1 MSRYILVV
9 VGAISLLSAASP
21 AEEPR
26 PPVPITFTLD
36 KPGRVTLVVEDA
48 AGRRVRNL
56 IADTPFEAGPHKV
69 FWDAFTGPDVHF
81 HKQPGSLVDPGSYM
95 VRGLVH
101 DGLKLIYQI
110 PVYSPGSPPWSIRDS
125 QTELRPGRWLSDHND
140 PQGVLFLPQGSPAAP
155 EPQLMFSAAGSEW
168 GDAFMWTTL
177 DGRKLHGQVW
187 AGGVFGGGMYLA
199 RDVGP
204 EPVGQAYAYSITK
217 GSLAEDDQAELKDGE
232 SKAPKGNKK
241 SDKKNLEGK
250 LRTAK
255 IMAFFKGS
263 GERSFRDQ
271 PIVEKDIRLGTATPD
286 NLFSVGGLAVFNGTL
301 VFSAPY
307 DNQLVV
313 VGLDAAEPDLKSK
326 QRAALGKEIARLS
339 LDRPQ
344 GLAFDAGGN
353 LFVRSG
359 TRILKYPDAAATLRD
374 GKLPEAQTLISEGL
388 EPAAP
393 GLVHASQL
401 ALDTAGNIYVADLGA
416 VDQVKVF
423 AADGKFLR
431 TIGKAGGVKLG
442 EYDEQRMSTPQQMAI
457 TDTGELWVAESS
469 VSPTRISRWK
479 TDGTFIRAY
488 YGPPNYGGG
497 GMLTPDAKSVI
508 YAHGRP
514 WDRCSTLEF
523 ALDWQAGTGTLKNI
537 LYRVEVP
544 GDEQLRLSQRGPQ
557 WAFDVG
563 GKRFLSNAYHT
574 HVQGPAK
581 DFGLWLQDGARAR
594 PVAVVAQPKAWRS
607 VLDTPEF
614 KESLPASVN
623 FAAQYGGGGPAFSWT
638 DLNGDAKAQPNEVT
652 WLQPDPV
659 AEGAQVDPKRPPN
672 APKAPDIGGYTLQP
686 DFTLVTSLGWII
698 KPTGFTAAGA
708 PIWDLNKR
716 TRLFEP
722 PTSTTSFGGK
732 TVVRADDA
740 GQALLARDGRVV
752 TFASPICGYKDGKLL
767 WTYPSEN
774 WGVHGSHSTVPPR
787 FNGDLT
793 GAIRIL
799 GPLVRPAA
807 GEAGEV
813 WAQNANMGCMHLG
826 TTDGL
831 YLATVMRDYRT
842 AGGWPATLEPGDDLM
857 PYTNGQENF
866 SPSIVQAND
875 GAIYLC
881 VGGEFIGVSRLEGL
895 ETVRRLAKQ
904 TVTVGE
910 KELQRALEYQQA
922 LAAKNAPAAA
932 QVKGVIQDE
941 ERITSA
947 DLKTWPN
954 PDFAVIEKFEFGKS
968 DRSTKAALA
977 VCGDRLHVFYV
988 TKHTEKPFDNA
999 GDNPTMLFKTGAA
1012 LDLMLSVDPQADPK
1026 RREAAVGDLRLLVTQ
1041 VGKKPL
1047 AMLYRQ
1053 RAAAPGKAVP
1063 FASPWRTVE
1072 FDDVQD
1078 VSAHIELRDAYF
1090 KNPGFDQK
1098 LFEFSIPLSAI
1109 GLEPED
1115 GTSVKVDFGLL
1126 RGTPGQ
1132 TSQRL
1137 YWHNK
1142 ATGLLADVPGEA
1154 LLEPGQW
1161 GTLTWTEQGLD
1172 DSLD

>member
-1 MSRYILVV
+1 MNPRILFLFS
-9 VGAISLLSAASP
+9 ALSLLSASA
-21 AEEPR
+21 AEDLR
-26 PPVPITFTLD
+26 PPVPINFKLD
-36 KPGRVTLVVEDA
+36 KPGRVTLVIEDA

-56 IADTPFEAGPHKV
+56 IADTPFETGAHTV
-69 FWDAFTGPDVHF
+69 YWDAFSGSDVHF
-81 HKQPGSLVDPGSYM
+81 HKQTGSLAEPGVYT

-101 DGLKLIYQI
+101 DGLKLTYQI
-110 PVYSPGSPPWSIRDS
+110 PVYNPGSPPWAVRDS
-125 QTELRPGRWLSDHND
+125 QTGLRPGRWLSDHND
-140 PQGVLFLPQGSPAAP
+140 PQGVLFLPHGSPAAT

-177 DGRKLHGQVW
+177 DGVKLHGQQW

-204 EPVGQAYAYSITK
+204 DPVLPAYAYSITRGEEK
-217 GSLAEDDQAELKDGE
+217 ADPKDE
-232 SKAPKGNKK
+232 KSKV
-241 SDKKNLEGK
+241 
-250 LRTAK
+250 RTAK
-255 IMAFFKGS
+255 VMAFLKGS
-263 GERSFRDQ
+263 EERPFNDQ
-271 PIVEKDIRLGTATPD
+271 PVLDGAIRLGTSTRD
-286 NLFSVGGLAVFNGTL
+286 NLFCVGGLAVFNGTL
-301 VFSAPY
+301 LFSAPY

-313 VGLDAAEPDLKSK
+313 AGLEASGADPKSK
-326 QRAALGKEIARLS
+326 KPAALGREIARLP
-339 LDRPQ
+339 LERPQ

-359 TRILKYPDAAATLRD
+359 ARILKYPNAAAALRG
-374 GKLPEAQTLISEGL
+374 GKLPEARTLVSEGL
-388 EPAAP
+388 EPAGP
-393 GLVHASQL
+393 GIVHASQL
-401 ALDTAGNIYVADLGA
+401 ALDPAGNIYVADLGA
-416 VDQVKVF
+416 SEQVKVF

-431 TIGKAGGVKLG
+431 AIGKAGGVKLG
-442 EYDEQRMSTPQQMAI
+442 TYDPQRMTTPQQMAI
-457 TDTGELWVAESS
+457 TDTGELWVAECS
-469 VSPTRISRWK
+469 VSPRRISRWK

-497 GMLTPDAKSVI
+497 GMLTPDAKHVI
-508 YAHGRP
+508 YSHGRA

-523 ALDWQAGTGTLKNI
+523 ALDWQARTGTLKNI

-544 GDEQLRLSQRGPQ
+544 GDEQVRLPEGGPQ
-557 WAFDVG
+557 YAFDVG

-574 HVQGPAK
+574 HVQGPAFN
-581 DFGLWLQDGARAR
+581 FGLWLQDGDRAR
-594 PVAVVAQPKAWRS
+594 PVAVVGRPKAWRRI
-607 VLDTPEF
+607 LDTPEF
-614 KESLPASVN
+614 KQSLPASVN
-623 FAAQYGGGGPAFSWT
+623 FDEKWGGGGPAFSWT
-638 DLNGDAKAQPNEVT
+638 DLNGDAQPQPDEVT
-652 WLQPDPV
+652 WLRPDPV
-659 AEGAQVDPKRPPN
+659 AAGAAADPKRP
-672 APKAPDIGGYTLQP
+672 PKAPDIGGYTLQP
-686 DFTLVTSLGWII
+686 DFTLVTSMGWII
-698 KPTGFTAAGA
+698 KPTGFTAAGV
-708 PIWDLNKR
+708 PIWDLNQR

-722 PTSTTSFGGK
+722 PTSK
-732 TVVRADDA
+732 VVIRGREEERAIDA

-752 TFASPICGYKDGKLL
+752 TFGSPICGYKDGKLL
-767 WTYPSEN
+767 WTYPSELP
-774 WGVHGSHSTVPPR
+774 GVHGSHYSEPPR
-787 FNGDLT
+787 FNGDIT

-831 YLATVMRDYRT
+831 YIATVMRDYRT
-842 AGGWPATLEPGDDLM
+842 AGGWPATLKPGDDLM

-866 SPSIVQAND
+866 SPSIVQAQD

-881 VGGEFIGVSRLEGL
+881 VGGEFIAVSRLEGL
-895 ETVRRLAKQ
+895 ETVRRLAQQ
-904 TVTVGE
+904 TVTLGE
-910 KELQRALEYQQA
+910 KDLQRALEYQQA
-922 LAAKNAPAAA
+922 LAAKNGPAA
-932 QVKGVIQDE
+932 QVTGVVQKE
-941 ERITSA
+941 ARSTSA

-954 PDFAVIEKFEFGKS
+954 PDFAVIEKFEFGKE

-988 TKHTEKPFDNA
+988 TKHTENPFANA

-1012 LDLMLSVDPQADPK
+1012 LDLMLAVDPKADPK

-1053 RAAAPGKAVP
+1053 RTATPAKSVP
-1063 FASPWRTVE
+1063 FASPWRSVD

-1078 VSAHIELRDAYF
+1078 VSVQIELKDAYY

-1098 LFEFSIPLSAI
+1098 LFEFSIPLSTI
-1109 GLEPED
+1109 GLKPEA

-1154 LLEPGQW
+1154 MLEPSLW
-1161 GTLTWTEQGLD
+1161 GTLTWIEKD
-1172 DSLD
+1172 PDN

>member
-1 MSRYILVV
+1 MSRCMLVV
-9 VGAISLLSAASP
+9 VAAISLLSAASA
-21 AEEPR
+21 AEELR

-56 IADTPFEAGPHKV
+56 LADTPFEAGPHTV

-81 HKQPGSLVDPGSYM
+81 HKQPGSLVDPGNYT

-101 DGLKLIYQI
+101 DGLKLTYQI
-110 PVYSPGSPPWSIRDS
+110 PVYSPGSPPWSIRED
-125 QTELRPGRWLSDHND
+125 QKGLRPGRWLSDHD
-140 PQGVLFLPQGSPAAP
+140 SPQGVLFLPEGSPAGA
-155 EPQLMFSAAGSEW
+155 EPQLMFSAASSEW
-168 GDAFMWTTL
+168 GDSFMWTTL

-204 EPVGQAYAYSITK
+204 AAVGQAYAYSITR
-217 GSLAEDDQAELKDGE
+217 GE
-232 SKAPKGNKK
+232 KSNPKVKK
-241 SDKKNLEGK
+241 SKV
-250 LRTAK
+250 RTAK
-255 IMAFFKGS
+255 IMAFFKGP
-263 GERSFRDQ
+263 GDRPFRDQ
-271 PIVEKDIRLGTATPD
+271 PVLEDAIRLGASTRD
-286 NLFSVGGLAVFNGTL
+286 NLFCVGGLAVYNGVL

-307 DNQLVV
+307 DDQLVV
-313 VGLDAAEPDLKSK
+313 IGLEATEPDFTSK
-326 QRAALGKEIARLS
+326 KPAALGKEIARLP
-339 LDRPQ
+339 LERPQ
-344 GLAFDAGGN
+344 GLAFDAAGN

-359 TRILKYPDAAATLRD
+359 TRILTYPDAATTLRQ
-374 GKLPEAQTLISEGL
+374 GTLPEPRTLVREGL
-388 EPAAP
+388 EPAGP
-393 GLVHASQL
+393 GIVYASQL
-401 ALDTAGNIYVADLGA
+401 ALDSAGTIYVADLGA
-416 VDQVKVF
+416 AEQVKVF
-423 AADGKFLR
+423 AADGRFLR
-431 TIGKAGGVKLG
+431 AIGKAGGVKLG
-442 EYDEQRMSTPQQMAI
+442 AYDHERMSIPQQLAI
-457 TDTGELWVAESS
+457 TNAGELWVAECS
-469 VSPTRISRWK
+469 VAPKRISRWK

-508 YAHGRP
+508 YSHGRD

-523 ALDWQAGTGTLKNI
+523 ALDWRARTGTLENI

-544 GDEQLRLSQRGPQ
+544 GDEQLRLSDRGPQ
-557 WAFDVG
+557 YAFDVG
-563 GKRFLSNAYHT
+563 GKRFLSDAYHT

-581 DFGLWLQDGARAR
+581 GFGLWLQDGGRAR
-594 PVAVVAQPKAWRS
+594 PVALVAQPKAWRR

-614 KESLPASVN
+614 KKSLPAAVN
-623 FAAQYGGGGPAFSWT
+623 FDEKWGGGGPPFSWT
-638 DLNGDAKAQPNEVT
+638 DLNGDAKPQPDEVT
-652 WLQPDPV
+652 WLQPDPM
-659 AEGAQVDPKRPPN
+659 ADDAKGNPKRP
-672 APKAPDIGGYTLQP
+672 PKAPDIGGFTLQP

-698 KPTGFTAAGA
+698 KPTGFTAAGV
-708 PIWDLNKR
+708 PIWDLNRR
-716 TRLFEP
+716 TRLFQP
-722 PTSTTSFGGK
+722 PTNKVVVGG
-732 TVVRADDA
+732 RAEERALDA
-740 GQALLARDGRVV
+740 GQALLAGDGRVV
-752 TFASPICGYKDGKLL
+752 TFGSPICGYQDGKLL
-767 WTYPSEN
+767 WTYPSVLP
-774 WGVHGSHSTVPPR
+774 GVHGSHSSVPPR
-787 FNGDLT
+787 FNGDIA

-826 TTDGL
+826 TADGL
-831 YLATVMRDYRT
+831 YIATVMRDYRT
-842 AGGWPATLEPGDDLM
+842 AGGRPATFEPGDDLM
-857 PYTNGQENF
+857 PYSNGQESF

-875 GAIYLC
+875 GTIYLC
-881 VGGEFIGVSRLEGL
+881 VGSEFIGVSRLEGL
-895 ETVRRLAKQ
+895 ETVRRLPQQ

-910 KELQRALEYQQA
+910 KDLQRALEHQQV
-922 LAAKNAPAAA
+922 LAAKNVPAVTT
-932 QVKGVIQDE
+932 VKGVITKE
-941 ERITSA
+941 ERSTSA

-954 PDFAVIEKFEFGKS
+954 PDFAVIEEFTIGKDKR

-977 VCGDRLHVFYV
+977 VCGDRLHVFYI
-988 TKHTEKPFDNA
+988 TKYTENPYANA

-1012 LDLMLSVDPQADPK
+1012 LDLMLSVDPQADPT
-1026 RREAAVGDLRLLVTQ
+1026 RRAAAVGDLRLLVTQ

-1053 RAAAPGKAVP
+1053 RTAAPGNAVP

-1078 VSAHIELRDAYF
+1078 VSAHVELKDAYF

-1098 LFEFSIPLSAI
+1098 FFEFSIPLSVI
-1109 GLEPED
+1109 GLEPRA
-1115 GTSVKVDFGLL
+1115 GTSVKADFGLL

-1137 YWHNK
+1137 FWHNK

-1161 GTLTWTEQGLD
+1161 GTLTWTEQGSAD
-1172 DSLD
+1172 

>member
-1 MSRYILVV
+1 MNPRIFFLFSAL
-9 VGAISLLSAASP
+9 SLLSIAQAAD
-21 AEEPR
+21 EPK
-26 PPVPITFTLD
+26 PPVPITFKLD
-36 KPGRVTLVVEDA
+36 KPGRVTLVIEDA
-48 AGRRVRNL
+48 AGKRVRNL
-56 IADTPFEAGPHKV
+56 IADTPFEAGAHTV
-69 FWDAFTGPDVHF
+69 YWDAFSGADTHF
-81 HKQPGSLVDPGSYM
+81 HKQPGSLVGPGAYT

-101 DGLKLIYQI
+101 DGLKLTYQI
-110 PVYSPGSPPWSIRDS
+110 PVYNPGSPPWSIRES
-125 QTELRPGRWLSDHND
+125 ETGLRSGRWLSDHND

-155 EPQLMFSAAGSEW
+155 EPQLMFCAAGSEW

-177 DGRKLHGQVW
+177 DGVKLHGQVW

-204 EPVGQAYAYSITK
+204 KPVGQAYAYSISK

-241 SDKKNLEGK
+241 SDKKNMEGK

-263 GERSFRDQ
+263 GDRPFRDQ
-271 PIVEKDIRLGTATPD
+271 PVVEKDIRLGKVTSD
-286 NLFSVGGLAVFNGTL
+286 NLFSVGGLAVYNGTL

-307 DNQLVV
+307 ENQLVV
-313 VGLDAAEPDLKSK
+313 VGLDAAEPDPKSK
-326 QRAALGKEIARLS
+326 KPAALGKEIARLP

-344 GLAFDAGGN
+344 GLAFDASGN

-359 TRILKYPDAAATLRD
+359 TRILKYPNAAATLRD
-374 GKLPEAQTLISEGL
+374 GKLPEARTLVSEGL
-388 EPAAP
+388 KPAGP
-393 GLVHASQL
+393 GAVHASQL
-401 ALDTAGNIYVADLGA
+401 ALDAAGNIYVADLGA
-416 VDQVKVF
+416 ADQVKVF
-423 AADGKFLR
+423 AANGKFLR

-442 EYDEQRMSTPQQMAI
+442 EYDEQRMSNPQQMAI
-457 TDTGELWVAESS
+457 TDTGELWVAEAS

-508 YAHGRP
+508 YAHGRV

-523 ALDWQAGTGTLKNI
+523 ALDWKARTGTLKNI
-537 LYRVEVP
+537 LYRVQVP
-544 GDEQLRLSQRGPQ
+544 GDEQLRLSARGPQ

-581 DFGLWLQDGARAR
+581 DFGLWLQDGGRAR
-594 PVAVVAQPKAWRS
+594 PVAVVAQPKAWRH

-623 FAAQYGGGGPAFSWT
+623 FAAKYGGGGPAVSWT

-652 WLQPDPV
+652 WLQPEPV
-659 AEGAQVDPKRPPN
+659 AAGATVDPKRPPN
-672 APKAPDIGGYTLQP
+672 APDIGGYTLQP

-722 PTSTTSFGGK
+722 PTSTISFGGK

-752 TFASPICGYKDGKLL
+752 TFASPISGYKDGKLL
-767 WTYPSEN
+767 WTYPSEH

-813 WAQNANMGCMHLG
+813 WAQNANMGCLHLG

-831 YLATVMRDYRT
+831 YIATVMRDHRT
-842 AGGWPATLEPGDDLM
+842 AGGWPATLKPGDDLM

-866 SPSIVQAND
+866 SPSIMQAQD

-881 VGGEFIGVSRLEGL
+881 VGGEFIAVSRLEGL

-910 KELQRALEYQQA
+910 KDLQKALEYQQA
-922 LAAKNAPAAA
+922 LAAKNGPEKTE
-932 QVKGVIQDE
+932 VKGVIQQQA
-941 ERITSA
+941 RNTSA
-947 DLKTWPN
+947 DLATWPN
-954 PDFAVIEKFEFGKS
+954 PDFAVIEKFEIKKM

-977 VCGDRLHVFYV
+977 VCGDRLHVFYI
-988 TKHTEKPFDNA
+988 TKHSEKPFDNA

-1012 LDLMLSVDPQADPK
+1012 LDLMLSVDPKADPK

-1053 RAAAPGKAVP
+1053 RTATPGKTVP
-1063 FASPWRTVE
+1063 FASPWRSVE

-1078 VSAHIELRDAYF
+1078 VSAQIELKEVYY
-1090 KNPGFDQK
+1090 KNPGFDQR
-1098 LFEFSIPLSAI
+1098 LYELSIPLSAI
-1109 GLEPED
+1109 GLKPEA

-1132 TSQRL
+1132 TSERL

-1154 LLEPGQW
+1154 MLEPGQW
-1161 GTLTWTEQGLD
+1161 GTLKWTENANAK
-1172 DSLD
+1172 

>member
-1 MSRYILVV
+1 MTHRMFVLLSAL
-9 VGAISLLSAASP
+9 SLLSTSLA
-21 AEEPR
+21 AEELR
-26 PPVPITFTLD
+26 PPVPIAFTLD
-36 KPGRVTLVVEDA
+36 KPGRVTLVIEDA

-56 IADTPFEAGPHKV
+56 IADTPFAAGAHTI
-69 FWDAFTGPDVHF
+69 FWDAFCGPDVHF
-81 HKQPGSLVDPGSYM
+81 HKQAGSLVEPGVYT

-101 DGLKLIYQI
+101 DGLKLTYQI
-110 PVYSPGSPPWSIRDS
+110 PVYNPGSPPWSVRDDR
-125 QTELRPGRWLSDHND
+125 TGLRPGRWLSDHND
-140 PQGVLFLPQGSPAAP
+140 PQGVLFLPQGSPAAA

-177 DGRKLHGQVW
+177 AGRKLHGQQW

-204 EPVGQAYAYSITK
+204 EPVGRAYAYSITRGEEK
-217 GSLAEDDQAELKDGE
+217 ADPKDE
-232 SKAPKGNKK
+232 KSKV
-241 SDKKNLEGK
+241 
-250 LRTAK
+250 RTAK
-255 IMAFFKGS
+255 IMAFFQGPE
-263 GERSFRDQ
+263 ERQFKDL
-271 PIVEKDIRLGTATPD
+271 PVLEKAVRLGPSTRD
-286 NLFSVGGLAVFNGTL
+286 NLFCVGGLAVFNGTL

-307 DNQLVV
+307 DDQLVV
-313 VGLDAAEPDLKSK
+313 IALDATAPDFKSRK
-326 QRAALGKEIARLS
+326 PAALGREIARLP
-339 LDRPQ
+339 LERPQ

-359 TRILKYPDAAATLRD
+359 TRILKYPGAAAALRA
-374 GKLPEAQTLISEGL
+374 GKLPEAQTLVSEGL
-388 EPAAP
+388 EPAGP
-393 GLVHASQL
+393 GVVYASQV
-401 ALDTAGNIYVADLGA
+401 ALDPAGTIYVSDLGA
-416 VDQVKVF
+416 SQQVKVF
-423 AADGKFLR
+423 APDGKFLR
-431 TIGKAGGVKLG
+431 AIGKAGGIKLG
-442 EYDEQRMSTPQQMAI
+442 AYDQERMMNPQQVAI
-457 TDTGELWVAESS
+457 TDTGELWVAECSTA
-469 VSPTRISRWK
+469 PRRISRWK

-488 YGPPNYGGG
+488 YGPPSYGGG
-497 GMLTPDAKSVI
+497 GMLTPDAKSVL
-508 YAHGRP
+508 YSHGNP
-514 WDRCSTLEF
+514 WDACITHEF
-523 ALDWQAGTGTLKNI
+523 TLDWRARTGRLENI

-544 GDEQLRLSQRGPQ
+544 GDEQLRLPSRGPQ

-563 GKRFLSNAYHT
+563 GKRFLSNVFHT
-574 HVQGPAK
+574 HVQGPAAS
-581 DFGLWLQDGARAR
+581 FGLWLEDGDRAR
-594 PVAVVAQPKAWRS
+594 PVAAVGRPKFWRD

-614 KESLPASVN
+614 KESLPAAVN
-623 FAAQYGGGGPAFSWT
+623 FDEKWGGGGPAFSWT
-638 DLNGDAKAQPNEVT
+638 DLNGDAKPQPDEVT

-659 AEGAQVDPKRPPN
+659 ADDAKVDPKRPP
-672 APKAPDIGGYTLQP
+672 KAPEIGGYTLQP

-708 PIWDLNKR
+708 PIWDLNQR
-716 TRLFEP
+716 SRLLQP
-722 PTSTTSFGGK
+722 PTSKVSIGGREEE
-732 TVVRADDA
+732 RAGDV
-740 GQALLARDGRVV
+740 GQALLAHDGRVV

-774 WGVHGSHSTVPPR
+774 PGVHGSHATVPPR
-787 FNGDLT
+787 FNGDIT

-799 GPLVRPAA
+799 GPLVRPAT

-826 TTDGL
+826 TADGL
-831 YLATVMRDYRT
+831 YIATVMRDHRT

-866 SPSIVQAND
+866 SPSIMQAQD
-875 GAIYLC
+875 GAIYMC
-881 VGGEFIGVSRLEGL
+881 VGGEFIAVSRLEGL
-895 ETVRRLAKQ
+895 ETVRRLVPQ

-910 KELQRALEYQQA
+910 KDLQAAVAHQQA
-922 LAAKNAPAAA
+922 LAAKNAPAVAK
-932 QVKGVIQDE
+932 VTGVIQM
-941 ERITSA
+941 ERRSTSA
-947 DLKTWPN
+947 DLTTWPN
-954 PDFAVIEKFEFGKS
+954 PDFAVIEKFEFQKK

-988 TKHTEKPFDNA
+988 TKHTEKPFANS

-1012 LDLMLSVDPQADPK
+1012 LDLMLSVDPQADPG

-1053 RAAAPGKAVP
+1053 RLATPGKSVP

-1078 VSAHIELRDAYF
+1078 VSAQVELADRYY

-1098 LFEFSIPLSAI
+1098 LFEFSIPLSALGI
-1109 GLEPED
+1109 RPEA
-1115 GTSVKVDFGLL
+1115 GTSVKADFGLL

-1154 LLEPGQW
+1154 LLEPGLW
-1161 GTLTWTEQGLD
+1161 GTLTWSEKTAD
-1172 DSLD
+1172 DLEDDAEPKLRE

>member
-1 MSRYILVV
+1 MLVV
-9 VGAISLLSAASP
+9 VAAISLLSAASP

-36 KPGRVTLVVEDA
+36 KPGRVTLVIEDA

-56 IADTPFEAGPHKV
+56 IADTPFEAGAHTV
-69 FWDAFTGPDVHF
+69 HWDAFSGSDVHF
-81 HKQPGSLVDPGSYM
+81 HKQPGSLVDPGSYT

-101 DGLKLIYQI
+101 DGLKLTYQI
-110 PVYSPGSPPWSIRDS
+110 PVYSPGSPPWSIRED
-125 QTELRPGRWLSDHND
+125 QKGLRPGRWLSDHD
-140 PQGVLFLPQGSPAAP
+140 SPQGVLFLPQGSPAGA
-155 EPQLMFSAAGSEW
+155 EPQLMFSAASSEW
-168 GDAFMWTTL
+168 GDSFMWTTL

-204 EPVGQAYAYSITK
+204 AAVGQAYAYSITRGGK
-217 GSLAEDDQAELKDGE
+217 SN
-232 SKAPKGNKK
+232 PKGEKP
-241 SDKKNLEGK
+241 EV
-250 LRTAK
+250 RTAR

-263 GERSFRDQ
+263 GDRPFRDQ
-271 PIVEKDIRLGTATPD
+271 PVLEDDIRLGASTRD
-286 NLFSVGGLAVFNGTL
+286 NLFCVGGLAVYNGTL

-307 DNQLVV
+307 DDQLVV
-313 VGLDAAEPDLKSK
+313 IGLEATEPDFKSK
-326 QRAALGKEIARLS
+326 KPAALGKEIARLP
-339 LDRPQ
+339 LERPQ
-344 GLAFDAGGN
+344 GLAFDAAGN

-359 TRILKYPDAAATLRD
+359 TRILTYPDAATTLRQ
-374 GKLPEAQTLISEGL
+374 GTLPEPRTLVREGL
-388 EPAAP
+388 EPAGP
-393 GLVHASQL
+393 GIVYASQL
-401 ALDTAGNIYVADLGA
+401 ALDSAGTIYVADLGA
-416 VDQVKVF
+416 AEQVKVF
-423 AADGKFLR
+423 AADGRFLR
-431 TIGKAGGVKLG
+431 AIGKAGGVKLG
-442 EYDEQRMSTPQQMAI
+442 AYDQERMSTPQQLAI
-457 TDTGELWVAESS
+457 TDAGELWVAECS
-469 VSPTRISRWK
+469 VAPKRISRWR

-508 YAHGRP
+508 YSHGRD

-523 ALDWQAGTGTLKNI
+523 ALDWRARTGTLENI

-544 GDEQLRLSQRGPQ
+544 GDEQLRLSEGGPQ
-557 WAFDVG
+557 YAFDVG
-563 GKRFLSNAYHT
+563 GKRFLSDAYHT
-574 HVQGPAK
+574 HVEGPARG
-581 DFGLWLQDGARAR
+581 FGLWLQDGGRAR
-594 PVAVVAQPKAWRS
+594 PVALVAQPKAWRR

-614 KESLPASVN
+614 KESLPAAVN
-623 FAAQYGGGGPAFSWT
+623 FDEKWGGGGPAFSWT
-638 DLNGDAKAQPNEVT
+638 DLNGDAKPQPDEVT

-659 AEGAQVDPKRPPN
+659 ADDAKGDAKRP
-672 APKAPDIGGYTLQP
+672 PKAPDIGGFTLQP

-708 PIWDLNKR
+708 PIWDLNRR
-716 TRLFEP
+716 TRLFQP
-722 PTSTTSFGGK
+722 PTKKVVVGG
-732 TVVRADDA
+732 RAEERAVDA
-740 GQALLARDGRVV
+740 GQALLAGDGRVV
-752 TFASPICGYKDGKLL
+752 TFGSPICGYQDGKLL
-767 WTYPSEN
+767 WTYPSVLP
-774 WGVHGSHSTVPPR
+774 GVHGSHSSVPPR
-787 FNGDLT
+787 FNGDIA

-799 GPLVRPAA
+799 GPLVRPTT

-826 TTDGL
+826 TADGL
-831 YLATVMRDYRT
+831 YIATVMRDYRT
-842 AGGWPATLEPGDDLM
+842 AGGRPATFDPGDDLM
-857 PYTNGQENF
+857 PYSNGQESF

-875 GAIYLC
+875 GAIYMC
-881 VGGEFIGVSRLEGL
+881 VGSEFIGVSRLEGL
-895 ETVRRLAKQ
+895 ETVRRLPQ
-904 TVTVGE
+904 RTVTVG
-910 KELQRALEYQQA
+910 KPDLQRALEYQQV
-922 LAAKNAPAAA
+922 LAAKNAPTAA

-1078 VSAHIELRDAYF
+1078 VSDQIQLREAYY

-1161 GTLTWTEQGLD
+1161 GTLTWTEQGSD
-1172 DSLD
+1172 D